1 MDRNETTVSQ
11 MQYITRIDCTVAR
24 RIHDINTSCRCP
36 SRVFKV
42 LGFFVPPHPHPP
54 YTPQCRGAH
63 ALFGP
68 DDSQPRMQAAR
79 QAAHPPRRAIPAI
92 GNREDGRA
100 ATTETRRQGKDRPL
114 HPRRHA
120 RSGNLWES
128 EELSHAFCVISG
140 FVWETFAPFPF

>member
-1 MDRNETTVSQ
+1 MDRNETTVNE
-11 MQYITRIDCTVAR
+11 MQCITRIYCTVAR

-42 LGFFVPPHPHPP
+42 FFLTPPPP
-54 YTPQCRGAH
+54 YTPQCRSAH

-68 DDSQPRMQAAR
+68 DDSQLRMQAAR

-120 RSGNLWES
+120 RSGNLWKS

-140 FVWETFAPFPF
+140 FAWGTFAPFP